1 MLTAGQWLQG
11 RYRIIRPLG
20 QGGMGQV
27 YLAADSRLADH
38 PVAVKVMFAGS
49 FSTAEFEARWR
60 LAQAEA
66 HLLARL
72 NHPGVASVMDCFA
85 EGDAACLVMEYV
97 PGKTL
102 ADRLERAPLRRL
114 PPDEALALTRTLGD
128 VLSYL
133 HSRQPPV
140 IFRDLK
146 PANIIL
152 TPEGRLKLVDFGIA
166 RFFKPGQTHDTAA
179 FGTPGYAAPE
189 QYGTDQTV
197 PQSDIYSLG
206 IVLHEM
212 LTGEEPAARV
222 PFLPLTPP
230 SRMGVAVPPTVDAAI
245 ARATDLAIANRF
257 ADAAGFVASLL
268 PPRPTPPATSH
279 LARRVIVTL
288 LVLVLLA
295 AGGLALR
302 AWGARQSVA
311 TATEATVIAPTADR
325 AITIEASAAP
335 ATSAPAGATTTPA
348 PTKTVAPTPT
358 DALPTPTESR
368 LDLSG
373 AGIVSMTDDAADEY
387 APNLSPDQ
395 REMVYM
401 SNAGE
406 GWQLMVQDI
415 TTSVTRVLTDNGANN
430 FIPSYSPDGTRIVFA
445 SNVGGN
451 FDLYTIDRDGGPLL
465 QLLDRPGDDVY
476 PGYSPDGGRILF
488 MSTSGAGGYGIFMLD
503 VVDGTIST
511 VIDGSAQE
519 TFPVWAPDGRS
530 IVYQSDESGNHDI
543 YALVGGE
550 TRQLTFDSG
559 RDAAPVVSPDG
570 QWVVF
575 ESSRNG
581 QYDLYAVPIGG
592 GIERRL
598 TDYEGDDQV
607 PRLSPDGK
615 WLLYQSHR
623 NGNLNLVRQPFTTN

>member
-1 MLTAGQWLQG
+1 MLAAGQWLQD

-20 QGGMGQV
+20 QGGMAQV

-49 FSTAEFEARWR
+49 FSTAEFGERWR

-66 HLLARL
+66 QMLARL
-72 NHPGVASVMDCFA
+72 NHPGVASVIDCFA

-97 PGKTL
+97 PGETL
-102 ADRLERAPLRRL
+102 AEQLERSPMRRL
-114 PPDEALALTRTLGD
+114 PPDEALALTRALGD

-146 PANIIL
+146 PDNIIL
-152 TPEGRLKLVDFGIA
+152 TPEGHLKLVDFGIA
-166 RFFKPGQTHDTAA
+166 RFFKLGQTHDTAA

-189 QYGTDQTV
+189 QYGADQTV

-212 LTGEEPAARV
+212 LTGEEPTARV

-230 SRMGVAVPPTVDAAI
+230 SRLGVAVPPAVDAAI
-245 ARATDLAIANRF
+245 ARATDLAIVNRF
-257 ADAAGFVASLL
+257 ADAADFVAALL
-268 PPRPTPPATSH
+268 PPAAPVRPMPSR
-279 LARRVIVTL
+279 LSRWVIATL
-288 LVLVLLA
+288 LVVVLLT
-295 AGGLALR
+295 AGGLTLR

-311 TATEATVIAPTADR
+311 MATEATAVAPTVDR
-325 AITIEASAAP
+325 AVIIEVSAAP
-335 ATSAPAGATTTPA
+335 TQPTTTSA
-348 PTKTVAPTPT
+348 PTKTVTPTPT
-358 DALPTPTESR
+358 DTPPTPTASR

-373 AGIVSMTDDAADEY
+373 AGIVSMTDDAANEY

-401 SNAGE
+401 SNAGD
-406 GWQLMVQDI
+406 GWQLLVQD
-415 TTSVTRVLTDNGANN
+415 TTTGVTRALTDNGANN
-430 FIPSYSPDGTRIVFA
+430 YIPTYSPDGTRIVFA
-445 SNVGGN
+445 SDVGGD
-451 FDLYTIDRDGGPLL
+451 FDLYTIDHNGGPLV
-465 QLLDRPGDDVY
+465 QLLDQPGDDVY
-476 PGYSPDGGRILF
+476 PSYSPDGSRILF
-488 MSTSGAGGYGIFMLD
+488 MSMSGLGGSGIFMLD
-503 VVDGTIST
+503 VADGTVST
-511 VIDGSAQE
+511 ILDGSAQE
-519 TFPVWAPDGRS
+519 TFPVWAPDGQT
-530 IVYQSDESGNHDI
+530 IVYQSDEVGNHDI
-543 YALVGGE
+543 YVLASGE
-550 TRQLTFDSG
+550 TRQLTFGGG

-592 GIERRL
+592 GTERRL
-598 TDYEGDDQV
+598 TDDPGDDQV
-607 PRLSPDGK
+607 PRFSPDGK
-615 WLLYQSHR
+615 WLLYQAYR
-623 NGNLNLVRQPFTTN
+623 DDNWDLVRQPFN

>member
-1 MLTAGQWLQG
+1 MLAAGQWLQD

-20 QGGMGQV
+20 QGGMAQV

-49 FSTAEFEARWR
+49 FSTAEFGERWR

-66 HLLARL
+66 QMLARL
-72 NHPGVASVMDCFA
+72 NHPGVASVIDCFA

-97 PGKTL
+97 PGETL
-102 ADRLERAPLRRL
+102 AEQLERSPMRRL
-114 PPDEALALTRTLGD
+114 PPDEALALTRALGD

-146 PANIIL
+146 PDNIIL
-152 TPEGRLKLVDFGIA
+152 TPEGHLKLVDFGIA

-189 QYGTDQTV
+189 QYGADQTV

-212 LTGEEPAARV
+212 LTGEEPTARV

-230 SRMGVAVPPTVDAAI
+230 SRLGVAVPPAVDAAI
-245 ARATDLAIANRF
+245 ARATDLAIVNRF
-257 ADAAGFVASLL
+257 ADAAGFVAALL
-268 PPRPTPPATSH
+268 PPAAPARPRPSH
-279 LARRVIVTL
+279 LSRWVIATL
-288 LVLVLLA
+288 LVVVLLT
-295 AGGLALR
+295 AGGLTLR

-311 TATEATVIAPTADR
+311 MATEATAVAPTADR
-325 AITIEASAAP
+325 AVIIEVSAAP
-335 ATSAPAGATTTPA
+335 SQPTTTPE
-348 PTKTVAPTPT
+348 PPKTVTPTPT
-358 DALPTPTESR
+358 DTPPTPTASR

-373 AGIVSMTDDAADEY
+373 AGIVSMTDDAANEY

-401 SNAGE
+401 SNAGD
-406 GWQLMVQDI
+406 GWQLLVQDP
-415 TTSVTRVLTDNGANN
+415 TTGVSRALTDNGANN
-430 FIPSYSPDGTRIVFA
+430 YIPTYSPDGTRIVFA
-445 SNVGGN
+445 SDVGGD
-451 FDLYTIDRDGGPLL
+451 FDLYTIDHNGGPLV
-465 QLLDRPGDDVY
+465 QLLDQPGDDVY
-476 PGYSPDGGRILF
+476 PSYSPDGSRILF
-488 MSTSGAGGYGIFMLD
+488 MSMSGLGGSGIFMLD
-503 VVDGTIST
+503 VADGTVST
-511 VIDGSAQE
+511 ILDGSAQE
-519 TFPVWAPDGRS
+519 TFPVWAPDGQT
-530 IVYQSDESGNHDI
+530 IVYQSDEVGNHDI
-543 YALVGGE
+543 YVLASGE
-550 TRQLTFDSG
+550 TRQLTFGGG

-592 GIERRL
+592 GTERRL
-598 TDYEGDDQV
+598 TDDPGDDQV
-607 PRLSPDGK
+607 PRFSPDGK
-615 WLLYQSHR
+615 WLLYQAYR
-623 NGNLNLVRQPFTTN
+623 DDNWDLVRQSFN

>member
-1 MLTAGQWLQG
+1 MLAAGQWLQD

-20 QGGMGQV
+20 QGGMAQV

-49 FSTAEFEARWR
+49 FSTAEFGERWR

-66 HLLARL
+66 QMLARL
-72 NHPGVASVMDCFA
+72 NHPGVASVIDCFA

-97 PGKTL
+97 PGETL
-102 ADRLERAPLRRL
+102 AEQLERSPMRRL
-114 PPDEALALTRTLGD
+114 PPDEALALTRALGD

-146 PANIIL
+146 PDNIIL
-152 TPEGRLKLVDFGIA
+152 TPEGHLKLVDFGIA
-166 RFFKPGQTHDTAA
+166 RFFKLGQTHDTAA

-189 QYGTDQTV
+189 QYGADQTV

-212 LTGEEPAARV
+212 LTGEEPTARV

-230 SRMGVAVPPTVDAAI
+230 SRLGVAVPPAVDAAI
-245 ARATDLAIANRF
+245 ARATDLAIVNRF
-257 ADAAGFVASLL
+257 ADAAGFVAALL
-268 PPRPTPPATSH
+268 PPAAPARPRPSH
-279 LARRVIVTL
+279 LSRWVIATL
-288 LVLVLLA
+288 LVVVLLT
-295 AGGLALR
+295 AGGLTLR

-311 TATEATVIAPTADR
+311 MATEATAVAPTADR
-325 AITIEASAAP
+325 AVIIEVSAAP
-335 ATSAPAGATTTPA
+335 TQPTTTSA
-348 PTKTVAPTPT
+348 PTKTVTPTPT
-358 DALPTPTESR
+358 DTPPTPTASR

-373 AGIVSMTDDAADEY
+373 AGIVSMTDDAANEY

-401 SNAGE
+401 SNAGD
-406 GWQLMVQDI
+406 GWQLLVQD
-415 TTSVTRVLTDNGANN
+415 TTTGVTRALTDNGANN
-430 FIPSYSPDGTRIVFA
+430 YIPTYSPDGTRIVFA
-445 SNVGGN
+445 SDVGGD
-451 FDLYTIDRDGGPLL
+451 FDLYTIDHNGGPLV
-465 QLLDRPGDDVY
+465 QLLDQPGDDVY
-476 PGYSPDGGRILF
+476 PSYSPDGSRILF
-488 MSTSGAGGYGIFMLD
+488 MSMSGLGGSGIFMLD
-503 VVDGTIST
+503 VADGTVST
-511 VIDGSAQE
+511 ILDGSAQE
-519 TFPVWAPDGRS
+519 TFPVWAPDGQT
-530 IVYQSDESGNHDI
+530 IVYQSDEVGNHDI
-543 YALVGGE
+543 YVLASGE
-550 TRQLTFDSG
+550 TRQLTFGGG

-592 GIERRL
+592 GTERRL
-598 TDYEGDDQV
+598 TDDPGDDQV
-607 PRLSPDGK
+607 PRFSPDGK
-615 WLLYQSHR
+615 WLLYQAYR
-623 NGNLNLVRQPFTTN
+623 DDNWDLVRQPFN